1 MQLLSDPSSPPAL
14 ATVHATAPLRSP
26 ILWLQITLSGR
37 FSAEQV
43 RHWHQRLHAHLSLL
57 GLVAAISPQRIAI
70 RRMGGAVS
78 PFDRGMVIGWL
89 IAQPEVVLVRIDRHT
104 AGKNGAGHH
113 ATQLTQE
120 VNHG

>member
-1 MQLLSDPSSPPAL
+1 MQLLSDPSSLPAP
-14 ATVHATAPLRSP
+14 ASVHATAPLKSP

-43 RHWHQRLHAHLSLL
+43 RHQRLRAHLGLL

-104 AGKNGAGHH
+104 AGHNGAGHH

>member
-1 MQLLSDPSSPPAL
+1 MQLLSDSSSLPAL
-14 ATVHATAPLRSP
+14 ASVHATAPLRAP

-104 AGKNGAGHH
+104 AGHH

-120 VNHG
+120 VNHV

>member
-1 MQLLSDPSSPPAL
+1 MQLHSDQASLPDLAPAHL
-14 ATVHATAPLRSP
+14 PVPLRSP

-37 FSAEQV
+37 FSADQV
-43 RHWHQRLHAHLSLL
+43 RHWHQRLHNHLSLL

-89 IAQPEVVLVRIDRHT
+89 IAQPEVVLVRIDRHSD
-104 AGKNGAGHH
+104 GHH
-113 ATQLTQE
+113 ATRSAQE
-120 VNHG
+120 VSHG